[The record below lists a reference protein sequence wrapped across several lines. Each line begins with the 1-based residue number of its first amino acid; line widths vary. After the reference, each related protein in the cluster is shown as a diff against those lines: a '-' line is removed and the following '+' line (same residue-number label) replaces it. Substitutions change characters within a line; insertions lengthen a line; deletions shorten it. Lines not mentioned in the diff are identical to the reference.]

1 MRSFSTIL
9 SLPHGFPVP
18 IAPTSDDHSVVAK
31 TAETSKAPVPI
42 PLEQLLGNLTP
53 PFVYGPAERLTCCKC
68 ALAVLLDAA
77 APASKEQRIV
87 EARFSKDFRCVD
99 ANQMT
104 AL

>member
-1 MRSFSTIL
+1 
-9 SLPHGFPVP
+9 
-18 IAPTSDDHSVVAK
+18 
-31 TAETSKAPVPI
+31 
-42 PLEQLLGNLTP
+42 LGNLTP

-99 ANQMT
+99 VKPDDRIVRWCSWLRISRRSFLWRPNAHH
-104 AL
+104 LGFDDVFD